1 MEKNSD
7 EIRVEI
13 EDGKAKL
20 YTPYNKDFIEKIKGF
35 GGTEHGL
42 LTKKCLTL
50 PVKSCQMCTVITI
63 KLKM

>member
-20 YTPYNKDFIEKIKGF
+20 YTPYNKDFIYA
-35 GGTEHGL
+35 
-42 LTKKCLTL
+42 
-50 PVKSCQMCTVITI
+50 
-63 KLKM
+63 